1 MIKNIDNKKVSKIV
15 LSTLRWI
22 GKWMAKKLIH
32 WFQHRRLVQK
42 YSQQLNLLQLQT
54 GNTGVH
60 QQVNR
65 YLNYDIPLKEYRLAI
80 EKMMTC

>member
-42 YSQQLNLLQLQT
+42 
-54 GNTGVH
+54 
-60 QQVNR
+60 
-65 YLNYDIPLKEYRLAI
+65 
-80 EKMMTC
+80 